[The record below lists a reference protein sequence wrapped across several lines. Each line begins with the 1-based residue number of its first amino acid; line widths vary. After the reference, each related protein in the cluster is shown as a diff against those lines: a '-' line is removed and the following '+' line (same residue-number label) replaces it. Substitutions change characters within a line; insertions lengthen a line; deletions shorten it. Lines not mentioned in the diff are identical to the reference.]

1 MDDRSTIT
9 EAQATAP
16 EPAPEYAG
24 DEAANDGYANP
35 GPATG
40 AAPSPPRVIPDEVTQ
55 TQGPAQGGD
64 QGEGA
69 TANNAD
75 AASAS
80 DERLTSGY
88 DKATTEQLEAEIEAR
103 REEGRTINVTGTGAN
118 GAVVN
123 ADRVSALEADDAA
136 RASA

>member
-9 EAQATAP
+9 EAEATAP

-24 DEAANDGYANP
+24 DESANEGYANP

-40 AAPSPPRVIPDEVTQ
+40 AAPSPPRVIPDEVSQ

-64 QGEGA
+64 QGEGG

-75 AASAS
+75 AEAAA
-80 DERLTSGY
+80 DERLTTGY

-103 REEGRTINVTGTGAN
+103 REEGRTIEVTGTGAN
-118 GAVVN
+118 GNVTN
-123 ADRVSALEADDAA
+123 ADRASALEADDAA
-136 RASA
+136 RASS